1 MYMCMTVCYVL
12 LFQALTKNIEDKY
25 TKLLAEI
32 DGLAELRQQSDSV
45 TAERNSLSSNNKVC

>member
-1 MYMCMTVCYVL
+1 MLCFIIL

-32 DGLAELRQQSDSV
+32 DGFAELRQQSDSV